1 MNKGDKVL
9 SKDRVS
15 ETLICIKDYND
26 SGWLSKNDSVTKGQL
41 YEVSGKRPGINY
53 NQIDTSTITLE
64 GKGNVNYP
72 TNLFI
77 TIEQHRENQI
87 NQILS

>member
-1 MNKGDKVL
+1 MIVGDKI
-9 SKDRVS
+9 
-15 ETLICIKDYND
+15 ICIEDYSNGGWLPKDYT
-26 SGWLSKNDSVTKGQL
+26 LTKGQL

-77 TIEQHRENQI
+77 TIEQHRENQL